1 MGGRKNAR
9 ACCERTPETVESELV
24 ETRVEPG
31 ENAGEG
37 ACRLEAWQL
46 RDKIGVASDL
56 GRAIEVGFD
65 FVYTVS
71 AGVEFVRVLK
81 AGFGRAVEVKFDCT
95 SKSDL
100 GH

>member
-1 MGGRKNAR
+1 MGLA
-9 ACCERTPETVESELV
+9 A
-24 ETRVEPG
+24 
-31 ENAGEG
+31 ENSKA
-37 ACRLEAWQL
+37 LQL
-46 RDKIGVASDL
+46 RDKIGVESDL

-65 FVYTVS
+65 SVYPIYDPV
-71 AGVEFVRVLK
+71 GFVRVLK

>member
-1 MGGRKNAR
+1 MAVYWHLPAGGLG
-9 ACCERTPETVESELV
+9 PL
-24 ETRVEPG
+24 
-31 ENAGEG
+31 
-37 ACRLEAWQL
+37 QL
-46 RDKIGVASDL
+46 RDKIGVESDL

-65 FVYTVS
+65 FGYTIS
-71 AGVEFVRVLK
+71 NGVEFVRVLK

>member
-1 MGGRKNAR
+1 MDSVTHVK
-9 ACCERTPETVESELV
+9 T
-24 ETRVEPG
+24 
-31 ENAGEG
+31 
-37 ACRLEAWQL
+37 QL
-46 RDKIGVASDL
+46 RDKIGVGSDL

-65 FVYTVS
+65 FGYPIS
-71 AGVEFVRVLK
+71 DGVEFVRVLK

>member
-1 MGGRKNAR
+1 MDDRR
-9 ACCERTPETVESELV
+9 Q
-24 ETRVEPG
+24 
-31 ENAGEG
+31 
-37 ACRLEAWQL
+37 QL
-46 RDKIGVASDL
+46 RDKIGVESDL

-65 FVYTVS
+65 FGYPIS
-71 AGVEFVRVLK
+71 NGVEFVRVLK

>member
-1 MGGRKNAR
+1 MGTGRAQ
-9 ACCERTPETVESELV
+9 
-24 ETRVEPG
+24 
-31 ENAGEG
+31 
-37 ACRLEAWQL
+37 QL
-46 RDKIGVASDL
+46 RDKIGVESDL

-65 FVYTVS
+65 FVYPIS
-71 AGVEFVRVLK
+71 DGVEFVRVLK